1 MGIVHPILVI
11 MCKAAKN
18 FSVYVRI
25 VMHFFFCLEYIAK
38 IQSAVQ
44 YVWFTYNIQHC
55 NVFYNI

>member
-1 MGIVHPILVI
+1 